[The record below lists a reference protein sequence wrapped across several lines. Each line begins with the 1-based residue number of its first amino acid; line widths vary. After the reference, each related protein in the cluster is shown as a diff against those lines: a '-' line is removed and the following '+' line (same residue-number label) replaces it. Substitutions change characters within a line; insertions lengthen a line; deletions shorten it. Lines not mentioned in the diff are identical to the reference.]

1 MEKMK
6 RALIVIDL
14 QKGLHTPEK
23 PLFNLENILADINK
37 RIALYRKAGD
47 PIVFIQHQ
55 DEDLPRHSSQW
66 SLMDELDTQDGDHFV
81 AKTHANSFYKTELA
95 ALLKRLDVNEIE
107 FCGAQTEYCVD
118 TTIRMAHG
126 LGYHVFMKK
135 GLHTTLDAE
144 LLSAEVI
151 REHHEKLWGG
161 RFLTWI

>member
-1 MEKMK
+1 MK

-55 DEDLPRHSSQW
+55 DQDLPRYSLQW
-66 SLMDELDTQDGDHFV
+66 SLMDELDAQDGDHFV

-95 ALLKRLDVNEIE
+95 ALLKRLDINEIE

-126 LGYHVFMKK
+126 LGYHVFMQK
-135 GLHTTLDAE
+135 GLHTTVDAE
-144 LLSAEVI
+144 LFSAEVI
-151 REHHEKLWGG
+151 REHHERLWGG